1 MFWTFVLFYFQV
13 IPSFHATLTSGNVG
27 PNYANDAI
35 KFNDVSINV
44 GNGYN
49 PGTGK
54 FTAPVDGIYLI
65 SLSYLQLNGYTS
77 HVQLIKDGAVY
88 TELHAYHK
96 NYDQLSKTVLIQLK
110 KGQNIWVRLVK
121 SSIYAVNGSRKY
133 TTFSGYLISH

>member
-1 MFWTFVLFYFQV
+1 M
-13 IPSFHATLTSGNVG
+13 TSGQIG

-65 SLSYLQLNGYTS
+65 SLSYVQQNRYSS
-77 HVQLIKDGAVY
+77 HVQLIKDGAMYSDV
-88 TELHAYHK
+88 HANHK

-121 SSIYAVNGSRKY
+121 GSGYAVHGRNRH

>member
-1 MFWTFVLFYFQV
+1 M
-13 IPSFHATLTSGNVG
+13 TSGDIG

-65 SLSYLQLNGYTS
+65 SLSYLQQNRYSS

-88 TELHAYHK
+88 TQLHANHK

-110 KGQNIWVRLVK
+110 KGQKIWVRLVRG
-121 SSIYAVNGSRKY
+121 SNYAVYGRERY

>member
-1 MFWTFVLFYFQV
+1 M
-13 IPSFHATLTSGNVG
+13 TSGNIG

-44 GNGYN
+44 ENGYN

-65 SLSYLQLNGYTS
+65 SVSYLQQNGYTS

-121 SSIYAVNGSRKY
+121 SSTYAVYGGGKY

>member
-1 MFWTFVLFYFQV
+1 M
-13 IPSFHATLTSGNVG
+13 TSGNVG

-65 SLSYLQLNGYTS
+65 SVSYLQQDGYTS
-77 HVQLIKDGAVY
+77 HVRLIKDGAMY
-88 TELHAYHK
+88 TELHSNNK
-96 NYDQLSKTVLIQLK
+96 GYDQLSKTVLIQLK
-110 KGQNIWVRLVK
+110 KDENIWVRLEK
-121 SSIYAVNGSRKY
+121 SSAYAIYGSSRY
-133 TTFSGYLISH
+133 TTFSGYLISQ

>member
-1 MFWTFVLFYFQV
+1 M
-13 IPSFHATLTSGNVG
+13 TSGQIG

-65 SLSYLQLNGYTS
+65 SLSYVQQNRYSS
-77 HVQLIKDGAVY
+77 HVQLIKDGAMYSDV
-88 TELHAYHK
+88 HANHK

>member
-1 MFWTFVLFYFQV
+1 M
-13 IPSFHATLTSGNVG
+13 TSGDIG

-65 SLSYLQLNGYTS
+65 SFSYLQANGYTS

-88 TELHAYHK
+88 TELHANHK
-96 NYDQLSKTVLIQLK
+96 NHDQLSKTVLIQLK

-121 SSIYAVNGSRKY
+121 SSTYAVYGGGKY